1 MPYTVAIRGA
11 LARYLL
17 STPNPAIRRRLAV
30 LRLHPFPPG
39 SRSLGADP
47 EWEALSE
54 RFQGRGG
61 FLYGT
66 NDDALVYT
74 LDHARSRIVVEFA
87 VVGGE
92 LVP

>member
-17 STPNPAIRRRLAV
+17 SKPNPGIRRRLAV

-39 SRSLGADP
+39 SRSIASDP
-47 EWEALSE
+47 GWEALASRLPE
-54 RFQGRGG
+54 IEGY
-61 FLYGT
+61 LYGT

-74 LDHARSRIVVEFA
+74 LDREDRRIVVQLA
-87 VVGGE
+87 IVDGRII
-92 LVP
+92 P